1 MRKEVGIGSMILLV
15 AMAIFVS
22 PCRGEGPTAAITL
35 SDDSS
40 VPLTFEQIFE
50 LLKQPGIGY
59 SELAIPVPE
68 EFGGGY
74 IIGTEEDLTAAIE
87 AIEAEADPFVSGPVA
102 NITPPSP
109 KHFGNKKI
117 GKQKSQTFTIKNGGT
132 GDLIIGQITI
142 IDVNADDQYSL
153 TAGKD
158 ACSNKTLS
166 PKKKCKFQVVFKPT
180 LPFPQPLRS
189 DVSVP
194 SNDPNT
200 PAIIQ
205 LFGAGI

>member
-15 AMAIFVS
+15 AMMIFVS
-22 PCRGEGPTAAITL
+22 PCRGEGPTAVITL
-35 SDDSS
+35 SDDST
-40 VPLTFEQIFE
+40 VQLTFEQIIE

-59 SELAIPVPE
+59 SEMAIPLPD

-74 IIGTEEDLTAAIE
+74 IIGTEEDLLEAIE
-87 AIEAEADPFVSGPVA
+87 AIEANAAPFAVGPVA

-109 KHFGNKKI
+109 KHFGNTKI

-142 IDVNADDQYSL
+142 VDVNAGIQYSI
-153 TAGKD
+153 TSGKD
-158 ACSNKTLS
+158 ACSNKTII

-180 LPFPQPLRS
+180 VGFPQPLRS
-189 DVSVP
+189 DVRVP

-200 PAIIQ
+200 PALIQ